1 MTSKIPNAPVFQS
14 GLTDMMSG
22 FLSDKAHFCACTR
35 TAVTHKESGGVDMGL
50 NDTPV
55 SERIQIGFFGCT
67 NAGKSSL
74 INAITGQDVSVVSD
88 KKGTTTDPV
97 LKTMELG
104 DLGPVAIIDTPGL
117 DDDTDIGELRV
128 KRSNEIFNR
137 TDIAVIVTDVQDTT
151 EKTAGFVN
159 AFIKKCEDEEKP
171 FVVAANKSENISE
184 NNHGSPANAISVSAV
199 EKTGLNE
206 LKEAIIVAGKD
217 VKKKKEERLMV
228 SDLIESGDTVVLVIP
243 IDESAPQGRL
253 ILPQQQVIRDVLEAG
268 GNAVCIKD
276 TELKEYFEK
285 RPEWNEPGMHD
296 VTIPALVVTDSQV
309 FKEVNDIVPEHIPLT
324 SFSIIMARYKGTLA
338 PQASGAKVID
348 TLEDGDTVL
357 VAEGCTH
364 HRHCED
370 IGTVKLPRLL
380 MKYTGKK
387 INIETSSGHGYP
399 ENLSKYKLIL
409 HCGGCM
415 LNEKEMQSR
424 MEYAGEKKV
433 PITNYGVAIAYM
445 NGILKRSIEPL
456 PEFAIE

>member
-1 MTSKIPNAPVFQS
+1 
-14 GLTDMMSG
+14 
-22 FLSDKAHFCACTR
+22 
-35 TAVTHKESGGVDMGL
+35 MGL

-74 INAITGQDVSVVSD
+74 INTVTGQNVSVVSD

-104 DLGPVAIIDTPGL
+104 DLGPVAVIDTPGL

-128 KRSNEIFNR
+128 KRSNEIFAR
-137 TDIAVIVTDVQDTT
+137 TDIAVIVVDVQDTSDRT
-151 EKTAGFVN
+151 KDFVN
-159 AFIKKCEDEEKP
+159 GFIKRCEDAGKP
-171 FVVAANKSENISE
+171 FVIAANKSETMTDEAGEVFS
-184 NNHGSPANAISVSAV
+184 NAIPVSAF
-199 EKTGLNE
+199 EKKGLNE
-206 LKEAIIVAGKD
+206 LKEAIITAGKD

-228 SDLIESGDTVVLVIP
+228 SDIIKSGDTVVLVIP
-243 IDESAPQGRL
+243 IDESAPKGRL

-276 TELKEYFEK
+276 TELKEFFDK
-285 RPEWNEPGMHD
+285 RRSWCDPGVVN
-296 VTIPALVVTDSQV
+296 VTKPALVVTDSQV
-309 FKEVNDIVPEHIPLT
+309 FREVSEIVPEHIPLT

-338 PQASGAKVID
+338 PQVSGAKVID
-348 TLEDGDTVL
+348 TLKDGDTVL
-357 VAEGCTH
+357 VAEGGTH

-380 MKYTGKK
+380 MKYTGKN
-387 INIETSSGHGYP
+387 INVETSSGHGYP
-399 ENLSKYKLIL
+399 DDLSKYKLIL

-424 MEYAGEKKV
+424 MEYAEERNV
-433 PITNYGVAIAYM
+433 PITNYGIAIAYM
-445 NGILKRSIEPL
+445 NGILKRSIAPL
-456 PEFAIE
+456 PEFESE

>member
-1 MTSKIPNAPVFQS
+1 
-14 GLTDMMSG
+14 
-22 FLSDKAHFCACTR
+22 
-35 TAVTHKESGGVDMGL
+35 MGL

-74 INAITGQDVSVVSD
+74 INTVTGQNVSVVSD

-104 DLGPVAIIDTPGL
+104 DLGPVAVIDTPGL

-137 TDIAVIVTDVQDTT
+137 ADIAVIVTDAQDMT
-151 EKTAGFVN
+151 EKTSGFVS
-159 AFIKKCEDEEKP
+159 AFIKRCEDSGKP
-171 FVVAANKSENISE
+171 YVVAVNKAEKMPEDNPGI
-184 NNHGSPANAISVSAV
+184 PANAVFVSAL
-199 EKTGLNE
+199 KKKGLNE
-206 LKEAIIVAGKD
+206 LKEAIIASGKNI
-217 VKKKKEERLMV
+217 KKKKEERLMV
-228 SDLIESGDTVVLVIP
+228 SDLIKPGDTVVLVIP
-243 IDESAPQGRL
+243 IDESAPKGRL

-276 TELKEYFEK
+276 AELKDYFN
-285 RPEWNEPGMHD
+285 RCPAWFDPDAAD
-296 VTIPALVVTDSQV
+296 VTRPALVVTDSQV

-338 PQASGAKVID
+338 PQVSGARVID

-380 MKYTGKK
+380 KKYTGKN

-399 ENLSKYKLIL
+399 DDLLKYKLIL

-424 MEYAGEKKV
+424 MEYAGERDV
-433 PITNYGVAIAYM
+433 PITNYGISIAYM
-445 NGILKRSIEPL
+445 SGILKRSIAPL
-456 PEFAIE
+456 PEFASE

>member
-1 MTSKIPNAPVFQS
+1 M
-14 GLTDMMSG
+14 
-22 FLSDKAHFCACTR
+22 
-35 TAVTHKESGGVDMGL
+35 
-50 NDTPV
+50 
-55 SERIQIGFFGCT
+55 
-67 NAGKSSL
+67 
-74 INAITGQDVSVVSD
+74 
-88 KKGTTTDPV
+88 

-171 FVVAANKSENISE
+171 FVVAANKSENMSE
-184 NNHGSPANAISVSAV
+184 NNPGSPANAISVSAV

-228 SDLIESGDTVVLVIP
+228 SDLIKSGDTVVLVIP
-243 IDESAPQGRL
+243 IDESAPKGRL

-380 MKYTGKK
+380 MKYTGKN

>member
-1 MTSKIPNAPVFQS
+1 
-14 GLTDMMSG
+14 
-22 FLSDKAHFCACTR
+22 
-35 TAVTHKESGGVDMGL
+35 MGL

-74 INAITGQDVSVVSD
+74 INALTGQDVSVVSE

-104 DLGPVAIIDTPGL
+104 DLGPVAVIDTPGL
-117 DDDTDIGELRV
+117 DDDSDIGELRV

-137 TDIAVIVTDVQDTT
+137 TDIAVIVIDAQDKSETSK
-151 EKTAGFVN
+151 EFLKD
-159 AFIKKCEDEEKP
+159 FIKRCESAGKP
-171 FVVAANKSENISE
+171 YVLAANKSEGIKE
-184 NNHGSPANAISVSAV
+184 DITGFGREPVYVSAF
-199 EKTGLNE
+199 EKTGLTE
-206 LKEAIIVAGKD
+206 LKKAIIAAGRD
-217 VKKKKEERLMV
+217 VKKRHEERLMV
-228 SDLIESGDTVVLVIP
+228 SDLINPGDTVVLVIP
-243 IDESAPQGRL
+243 IDESAPKGRL

-276 TELKEYFEK
+276 TELKEYFERHPDWCDPSK
-285 RPEWNEPGMHD
+285 DDITR
-296 VTIPALVVTDSQV
+296 PALVVTDSQV
-309 FKEVNDIVPEHIPLT
+309 FKETDGIVPEHIPLT
-324 SFSIIMARYKGTLA
+324 SFSIIMARYKGTLF
-338 PQASGAKVID
+338 PQVTGAKVID

-380 MKYTGKK
+380 AKYTGKK

-399 ENLSKYKLIL
+399 EDLSKYKLIL

-424 MEYAGEKKV
+424 LMTAEEKKD
-433 PITNYGVAIAYM
+433 PITNYGISIAYM
-445 NGILKRSIEPL
+445 NGILDRSIAPL
-456 PEFAIE
+456 PEIEDL

>member
-1 MTSKIPNAPVFQS
+1 
-14 GLTDMMSG
+14 
-22 FLSDKAHFCACTR
+22 
-35 TAVTHKESGGVDMGL
+35 MGL

-74 INAITGQDVSVVSD
+74 INAITGQEVSVVSE

-104 DLGPVAIIDTPGL
+104 DLGPVAVIDTPGL

-128 KRSNEIFNR
+128 KRSNEIFAR
-137 TDIAVIVTDVQDTT
+137 TDIAVIVVDVQDTSDRT
-151 EKTAGFVN
+151 KDFVN
-159 AFIKKCEDEEKP
+159 GFIKRCEDAGKP
-171 FVVAANKSENISE
+171 FVIAANKSETMTDEAGEVFS
-184 NNHGSPANAISVSAV
+184 NAIPVSAF
-199 EKTGLNE
+199 EKKGLNE
-206 LKEAIIVAGKD
+206 LKEAIITAGKD

-228 SDLIESGDTVVLVIP
+228 SDIIKSGDTVVLVIP
-243 IDESAPQGRL
+243 IDESAPKGRL

-276 TELKEYFEK
+276 TELKEFFDK
-285 RPEWNEPGMHD
+285 RRSWCDPGVVN
-296 VTIPALVVTDSQV
+296 VTKPALVVTDSQV
-309 FKEVNDIVPEHIPLT
+309 FREVSEIVPEHIPLT

-338 PQASGAKVID
+338 PQVSGAKVID
-348 TLEDGDTVL
+348 TLKDGDTVL

-380 MKYTGKK
+380 MKYTGKN

-399 ENLSKYKLIL
+399 DDLSKYKLIL

-424 MEYAGEKKV
+424 MEYAEERNV
-433 PITNYGVAIAYM
+433 PITNYGIAIAYM
-445 NGILKRSIEPL
+445 NGILKRSIAPL
-456 PEFAIE
+456 PEFESE